1 MEHNPSNAQKSS
13 GTAAIT
19 PNITN
24 PNMDAQALLA
34 GLQGLAGTAAG
45 AGAGAGQVDVSSLLS
60 NLMQQ
65 LAVSAH
71 AQQQQQQQQEQEQEQ
86 DPMCVA
92 GPMQMIGG
100 DGTFFQHDVDDFIL
114 SAKEIAPASADY
126 AVVSIIGA
134 QSSGK
139 SYLLNRLFGTN
150 FQVMDAAKGR
160 GQTTK
165 GMWLSRCAKPSML
178 VMDVEGFDGRE
189 RGEDDTSFEKQ
200 AALFSL
206 TISDLMMVNMWL
218 RDIGRQHGGSI
229 PLFKTIFRERAKLEP
244 GKTRVLVI
252 VRGYDYETPMENL
265 QNDLVTQMEE
275 LWESVNKQPGQENKL
290 FSDYIEVMVF
300 ALPDKLLVQDFK
312 EQVTNL
318 RNWFSKGGLAGL
330 RQDKVA
336 ASGFAFSAKG
346 IWETI
351 RQNKELDLPAHRI
364 LVSTCFCEKI
374 VRENLDALALH
385 EDYMS
390 MKSGAQY
397 SPKEFSTKLEGLL
410 ECVLTRYDA
419 ETDMYDAN
427 VRAAKRHE
435 LENGTLHLL
444 EPFCKDMFNRLR
456 TTTACESK
464 DKIAAQLRN
473 ADDPATAVDASV
485 QACLKEFTES
495 CKELSSRYQVLCD
508 ENCKELRNELTSFA
522 QIKAES
528 IKEQRMRE
536 ELERQR
542 IEADREAE
550 RAREEAERLR
560 EEAKRAKEEQSAKL
574 SASTKCESWHSAKL
588 KKTQEEGRSH
598 KDRELIPCSMG
609 F

>member
-1 MEHNPSNAQKSS
+1 
-13 GTAAIT
+13 
-19 PNITN
+19 
-24 PNMDAQALLA
+24 MDAHALLA

-45 AGAGAGQVDVSSLLS
+45 AGQVDVNSLLS

-65 LAVSAH
+65 LGVPAH
-71 AQQQQQQQQEQEQEQ
+71 AQEQQQEQEQE
-86 DPMCVA
+86 PMLTIRFLLTPSHSTMNLA
-92 GPMQMIGG
+92 NTTINW
-100 DGTFFQHDVDDFIL
+100 
-114 SAKEIAPASADY
+114 
-126 AVVSIIGA
+126 
-134 QSSGK
+134 K

-150 FQVMDAAKGR
+150 FQVMDAAKR
-160 GQTTK
+160 SIKDVFFFSQGQTTK
-165 GMWLSRCAKPSML
+165 GVWLSRCTKPSML

-189 RGEDDTSFEKQ
+189 RGEDDTLYEKQ

-218 RDIGRQHGGSI
+218 RDIGRQHGGCI

-244 GKTRVLVI
+244 SKTRVLVI
-252 VRGYDYETPMENL
+252 VRDYDYETPMETL
-265 QNDLVTQMEE
+265 QNNLVTQMEE

-290 FSDYIEVMVF
+290 FSDYIEVTVF
-300 ALPDKLLVQDFK
+300 ALPDRLLVQDFK
-312 EQVTNL
+312 EKVTNL
-318 RNWFSKGGLAGL
+318 RNWFSKGGLAEL

-351 RQNKELDLPAHRI
+351 RQNKQLDLPAHRI
-364 LVSTCFCEKI
+364 LVSTCICERI

-410 ECVLTRYDA
+410 ECVLARYDA

-427 VRAAKRHE
+427 VRAAKRHG

-444 EPFCKDMFNRLR
+444 VPFCKDMFNRLR

-495 CKELSSRYQVLCD
+495 CKELSSRYQVVCD

-542 IEADREAE
+542 IEAEREAKPV
-550 RAREEAERLR
+550 REEAERLR
-560 EEAKRAKEEQSAKL
+560 QEAEHAKVA
-574 SASTKCESWHSAKL
+574 AACEAERIN
-588 KKTQEEGRSH
+588 QI
-598 KDRELIPCSMG
+598 RELALRRVEENAQRGEPPRGLGIDPTLDAALSVSPLWHIIRPFLSSEVPMTEG
-609 F
+609 LINPPKNS